1 MQDANQNC
9 SNSQYTM
16 LFNTP
21 DLDPNG
27 FQELPNFLDSVI
39 HPAMPF
45 EDKLSMFR
53 SLLAMVKA
61 DFPFDDALQSK
72 AVLSPHGFTDSI
84 EILLS
89 TPHQRIVLATLSF
102 LHYTIV
108 SITFGRL
115 IHLIDT
121 DLIHRIHTALQS
133 HALRVS
139 SQEQIFI
146 RLNWILTFVVSHVDP
161 DSLRSLHLS
170 STSEINTLR
179 EQIFQKVIVPS
190 SLYLHTHIKNRA
202 FFPSTSSSSFLDLLN
217 ILVWISVYHLPSL
230 KLAISLP
237 IPFTFA
243 RSFSF
248 DDTDWPI
255 RRFLWSFSGSLTEW
269 EEEGGE
275 AKQNGAKLMQAL
287 WSEGMLDELELLLMD
302 GNVGRP
308 ANVADQ
314 PTEQILNLLGRN
326 VLG

>member
-1 MQDANQNC
+1 MDERG
-9 SNSQYTM
+9 S
-16 LFNTP
+16 P
-21 DLDPNG
+21 PG
-27 FQELPNFLDSVI
+27 FI
-39 HPAMPF
+39 
-45 EDKLSMFR
+45 
-53 SLLAMVKA
+53 
-61 DFPFDDALQSK
+61 
-72 AVLSPHGFTDSI
+72 DSI
-84 EILLS
+84 DILLS
-89 TPHQRIVLATLSF
+89 TPHPRIVLATLSF
-102 LHYTIV
+102 LHYTII
-108 SITFGRL
+108 SITFDRL
-115 IHLIDT
+115 TKLIDT

-133 HALRVS
+133 HTFRVS

-161 DSLRSLHLS
+161 DSLCSLHL

-202 FFPSTSSSSFLDLLN
+202 FFPSTSSLSFLDLLN
-217 ILVWISVYHLPSL
+217 ILVWISVYHLPTL
-230 KLAISLP
+230 ELTISLP
-237 IPFTFA
+237 IPFAFA

-248 DDTDWPI
+248 DDTDWPV
-255 RRFLWSFSGSLTEW
+255 RRFLWSFRGSLTEW

-275 AKQNGAKLMQAL
+275 AKQNSAKLTQAL

-314 PTEQILNLLGRN
+314 PTEQILNLLGWN